1 VYVLNGFLPGMAAA
15 FADADVRPV
24 IASLGELAEWDAFI
38 NGTGWKGGAALQIDT
53 GMNRLG
59 VDTTD
64 AIPIAASLQKQNHGL
79 TLVMSHLACAET
91 PEHPLNQRQI
101 SMFRELRLA
110 FRGIPASLANSSG
123 IFLGGTTHC
132 DLVRPGIALYGGNPV
147 PGRANPMR
155 PVVEFKGRIA
165 QLRSIKKGDTVGYGA
180 IWTARRP
187 TRLAVVTVG
196 YGDGYHRSAS
206 GTDKHRGANVV
217 IAGKLCPVVGRVSMD
232 LLTVDVSDLAENAV
246 RRGDF
251 ATLIGAPLGVDE
263 VGAAM
268 GSISYEVLTSLGRR
282 CHRFYRGA

>member
-1 VYVLNGFLPGMAAA
+1 
-15 FADADVRPV
+15 
-24 IASLGELAEWDAFI
+24 
-38 NGTGWKGGAALQIDT
+38 
-53 GMNRLG
+53 
-59 VDTTD
+59 
-64 AIPIAASLQKQNHGL
+64 LQKQNHGL